1 MIEHRMRQVILAVS
15 TALACI
21 ASASPIMAQA
31 DSSPTERA
39 TTLPRTPAASDIL
52 PPSADGGVRD
62 RTSIHQIPPYDSAAL
77 RIEEHG
83 GGLRIVR
90 GVNGPVVWSQGFLF
104 TSGNLERIVGPSP
117 GALAQAR
124 VFSHKHRRGTTNFA
138 IGFGAFVGSLFMG
151 GNNANVVAATV
162 LGVGG
167 GALMFYSHRDL
178 NAASTAVSRAVLLH
192 NTDIPR

>member
-1 MIEHRMRQVILAVS
+1 MIEHRTRQLILAVS
-15 TALACI
+15 TALAFV
-21 ASASPIMAQA
+21 ASASLIMAQA
-31 DSSPTERA
+31 GSSSPERT
-39 TTLPRTPAASDIL
+39 TTLPGSPAASDTL
-52 PPSADGGVRD
+52 PPSADGGVRG
-62 RTSIHQIPPYDSAAL
+62 RTSIHQIAPYDSAAL

-90 GVNGPVVWSQGFLF
+90 GVDGPVVWSQGFLF
-104 TSGNLERIVGPSP
+104 TNGNLERIVGPSP

-151 GNNANVVAATV
+151 GNNSNLVAATV

-192 NTDIPR
+192 NNDLRR